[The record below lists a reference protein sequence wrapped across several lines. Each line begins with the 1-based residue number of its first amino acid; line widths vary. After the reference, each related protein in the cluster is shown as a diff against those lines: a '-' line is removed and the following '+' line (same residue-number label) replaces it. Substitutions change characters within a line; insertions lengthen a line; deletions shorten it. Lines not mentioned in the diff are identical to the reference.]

1 MFRYIYIYSRLE
13 NSAYGECVKEFP
25 TLRVEPMKGMER
37 GIQKVWFSSY
47 SYPNP
52 CAYNTFIELRFKL
65 RRGDQ
70 RSRFLPSYQSL
81 YSGSYPRYT
90 GWNKSERWRICWKMQ
105 SKEFQGQFI
114 LITVLNLTYSIENY
128 VSHFTTDLFQSGN
141 FPRVFSQGETFQVWP
156 YCSAWPIQPVI
167 VAALGPLALPRCNA
181 QPHCSLQRLSR
192 SKLTFWEVA
201 AWEIAYLESCHSGNC
216 LLESRP

>member
-47 SYPNP
+47 SSPNP
-52 CAYNTFIELRFKL
+52 CTYNTFIELRFKL

-90 GWNKSERWRICWKMQ
+90 GWNKLERWRICWKMQ

-114 LITVLNLTYSIENY
+114 LITMLNLTYSINNY
-128 VSHFTTDLFQSGN
+128 VSHFPTDLFQKRQLPKGIFARGN
-141 FPRVFSQGETFQVWP
+141 FPR
-156 YCSAWPIQPVI
+156 
-167 VAALGPLALPRCNA
+167 LAL
-181 QPHCSLQRLSR
+181 LQRLAHLACYSR
-192 SKLTFWEVA
+192 SARPLSTSQMQCSAPLQPA
-201 AWEIAYLESCHSGNC
+201 ASQQV
-216 LLESRP
+216 